1 MIKVIEDSN
10 RIKILQ
16 NKFHDK
22 LFQLL
27 NETEYSFVGFPAGSF
42 RDNVHFSSQL
52 KIWASFHKEKN
63 RYWNGFGVGIPV
75 AEKGISL
82 VGEINFPFKGINRR
96 IAGVFAED
104 KDKIL
109 ILHRGKIGGGTAGV
123 GKNLFF
129 EKFGG
134 EKIKAIDDDRETT
147 FALVAELDSEYFI
160 EQIASFIHGI
170 YNIKKG
176 KTIEFSNSFEELLD
190 FTYTDEKFGVT
201 ITENNEPKTINR
213 IHGIIVNSLAKELKS
228 KNLLIGKDKNRDI
241 FIHKN
246 NKISTLF
253 EIKTNSNTQSLY
265 SAVGQLI
272 VYSMPIGKINL
283 IAVLPNKLD
292 SYVEKKLSDIGIK
305 ILYYKWENKQP
316 IFPEL
321 EKFI

>member
-1 MIKVIEDSN
+1 MIKVIEDSK

-16 NKFHDK
+16 DKFNKT
-22 LFQLL
+22 LFEIL
-27 NETEYSFVGFPAGSF
+27 NETENSFVGFPAGRF
-42 RDNVHFSSQL
+42 RDNVHFSSDL
-52 KIWASFHKEKN
+52 KIWFSTHNEKN
-63 RYWNGFGVGIPV
+63 RFWNGFGVGIPI

-109 ILHRGKIGGGTAGV
+109 ILHRGKIGGGTTGV

-134 EKIKAIDDDRETT
+134 ELIKAIDGDRETK

-170 YNIKKG
+170 YNIKQG
-176 KTIEFSNSFEELLD
+176 KTIEFSNPFTELLD
-190 FTYTDEKFGVT
+190 FTYTDEKFGVSV
-201 ITENNEPKTINR
+201 TEKNEPKTINR
-213 IHGIIVNSLAKELKS
+213 IHGIIVNALAKELKS
-228 KNLLIGKDKNRDI
+228 KNLLIGKDKNRDL
-241 FIHKN
+241 FIHKK

-292 SYVEKKLSDIGIK
+292 SYVEKKLSEIGIE
-305 ILYYKWENKQP
+305 ILYFKWKNKQP
-316 IFPEL
+316 VFIEL
-321 EKFI
+321 EKYI